1 MGGGLTLPLAPVRV
15 CGIAYAWGSVGRMGR
30 ADGAVAGTALSFVFV

>member
-15 CGIAYAWGSVGRMGR
+15 CGIAHAWGSVGRMGR